1 MHRIKL
7 ETDREQWEG
16 NKMIYQKDMMVSEV
30 LYSNEDVLEIFEKHG
45 LPCSVC
51 SGAGSESL
59 EIAARVHGCDLEKL
73 LADLNR
79 LQE

>member
-1 MHRIKL
+1 MVYR
-7 ETDREQWEG
+7 
-16 NKMIYQKDMMVSEV
+16 KDMMISEV
-30 LYSNEDVLEIFEKHG
+30 LYSHEDVLEIFEKYG

-73 LADLNR
+73 LEDLNG
-79 LQE
+79 LQI